1 MVRATAAEV
10 LKLFGG
16 SYPPGTSAANIGDL
30 LADAD
35 YIIDG
40 YVKKHYRDALSIADT
55 SIIHMANQIVARL
68 GMRILWY
75 QAGGVLSGTAEPEM
89 LTIEMKDLIDSLLA
103 DTSADDHATTLDAID
118 TSDT

>member
-16 SYPPGTSAANIGDL
+16 TYPPGTSAANITDL
-30 LADAD
+30 LTDAD

-40 YVKKHYRDALSIADT
+40 YVRKHYKSSLSTTDMAV
-55 SIIHMANQIVARL
+55 IHMANQIVARL

-75 QAGGVLSGTAEPEM
+75 QAGGVLSGTPEPEM
-89 LTIEMKDLIDSLLA
+89 LTSEMKDIIESMVA
-103 DTSADDHATTLDAID
+103 DTTTDDSTMTLDAID
-118 TSDT
+118 ESDT